1 MKHVRTSTLLSVLL
15 LCFVVACRK
24 SATQSVDPP
33 AKAVPATQAVEAAPP
48 VVDDARL
55 VNAEQDTGNWLTTGR
70 TYSEQRFSP
79 LDLINT
85 NTVKQLSL
93 AWFLDLDTTRGQ
105 EATPLVVD
113 GVMYS
118 TSAWSKVQAIDPV
131 TGKLLWQYD
140 PKVPKEVGSKVCC
153 DVVNRGV
160 AFWKG
165 RVYVGTLEGRLV
177 ALDAK
182 SGNVVWSV
190 VTVDQTKSYAI
201 TGAPRVIK
209 GKVIIG
215 NAGGEFDARGYV
227 SAYDA
232 ETGKMIWRFY
242 TVPGDPQQP
251 PEENNPKLA
260 DAAKTWTGEWWK
272 LGGGGT
278 VWNSM
283 SYDPALDLLYF
294 GTGNGLP
301 WSGTVR
307 NPKGN
312 DNLFLASII
321 AVRPDTGEYVWHYQT
336 TPGDIWDYDATQDLI
351 LTDLTIEGEKRQ
363 VLLQANK
370 NGFFYVIDRTNGK
383 LISAKPFSTVT
394 WATGVDLATGR
405 PIENPAARKT
415 GDPKAP
421 WVGMPGALGG
431 HNWKSMSFSPQT
443 GLAYIPA
450 NDLPFVYSDYQS
462 FKALSIGMNLG
473 YDGVPGSFPQGDAKV
488 RQQILGSVNGYLRAW
503 DPVAQKE
510 AWSVQ
515 QPGPWDGGILS
526 TAGGLVFEGNAMG
539 LIGAFDAKTGTQLWS
554 NPAQTGVIAAPISY
568 MAKGEQYIA
577 VVAGWGGVYPL
588 VAGDATRKGSINVN
602 RSRVL
607 AFKLGGTAKLP
618 DEPKAADVKPLPRVG
633 TDAEVAQG
641 FRLFTDACWRC
652 HGDAAVG
659 GGITPDL
666 RWSPIARDAA
676 AWKSVVIDG
685 ALKERGMISF
695 APVLNAKQAELIR
708 AYVTMRSNQSYAE
721 MQAEKM

>member
-1 MKHVRTSTLLSVLL
+1 VRISTVLSVLP
-15 LCFVVACRK
+15 LCLVILACRK
-24 SATQSVDPP
+24 SATET
-33 AKAVPATQAVEAAPP
+33 ATHPATAAPAAAATP
-48 VVDDARL
+48 AAVDELRL
-55 VNAEQDTGNWLTTGR
+55 ANADQDSGNWLTTGR

-79 LDLINT
+79 LNKINAES
-85 NTVKQLSL
+85 VKQLSL
-93 AWFLDLDTTRGQ
+93 AWFLDLDTARGQ

-140 PKVPKEVGSKVCC
+140 PKVPKEIGAKVCC

-182 SGNVVWSV
+182 SGDVVWSV
-190 VTVDQTKSYAI
+190 VTVDQTKSYVI

-215 NAGGEFDARGYV
+215 NAGAEFDARGYV

-232 ETGKMIWRFY
+232 DTGKMVWRFY

-251 PEENNPKLA
+251 FETPKLA
-260 DAAKTWTGEWWK
+260 EAAKTWTGEWWK

-283 SYDPALDLLYF
+283 SYDPSLDLLYF

-312 DNLFLASII
+312 DNLYLASIV

-336 TPGDIWDYDATQDLI
+336 TPGDIWDYDATQDVV
-351 LTDLTIEGEKRQ
+351 LTDLTIEGQKRK

-415 GDPKAP
+415 ADPKAP
-421 WVGMPGALGG
+421 WVGFPGALGG

-450 NDLPFVYSDYQS
+450 NDIPFVYSDYPG
-462 FKALSIGMNLG
+462 FKTLRIGMNLG
-473 YDGVPGSFPQGDAKV
+473 YDGVPGSMPQGDSKLK
-488 RQQILGSVNGYLRAW
+488 QQLLAGVNGYLRAW
-503 DPVAQKE
+503 DPVSQKE

-539 LIGAFDAKTGTQLWS
+539 LISAYDAKTGKQLWS
-554 NPAQTGVIAAPISY
+554 HPAQTGVIAAPMSY
-568 MAKGEQYIA
+568 MVNGEQYVA

-588 VAGDATRKGSINVN
+588 VAGEATRKGSINVN

-618 DEPKAADVKPLPRVG
+618 EEPKLAAVKPLHRVG
-633 TDAEVAQG
+633 TDGEVAKG
-641 FRLFTDACWRC
+641 FRLFTDNCWGC

-666 RWSPIARDAA
+666 RWSPIASDPA

-685 ALKERGMISF
+685 ALKERGMVSF
-695 APVLNAKQAELIR
+695 ASMIDAKQAELIR
-708 AYVTMRSNQSYAE
+708 SYVTMRSNQSYAE
-721 MQAEKM
+721 MQAEKK

>member
-1 MKHVRTSTLLSVLL
+1 VRHAAFAAL
-15 LCFVVACRK
+15 LCLTIAACQK
-24 SATQSVDPP
+24 NEAP
-33 AKAVPATQAVEAAPP
+33 APAPAAPAP
-48 VVDDARL
+48 VDATRL
-55 VNAEQDTGNWLTTGR
+55 SHADADTANWLTAGR
-70 TYSEQRFSP
+70 TYDEQRFSP
-79 LDLINT
+79 LDKINT
-85 NTVKQLSL
+85 ETVKQLGL
-93 AWFLDLDTTRGQ
+93 AWYLDLDTSRGQ

-118 TSAWSKVQAIDPV
+118 TSAWSKVQAIDAV
-131 TGKLLWQYD
+131 SGKLLWQYD
-140 PKVPKEVGSKVCC
+140 PKVPKEIGVKVCC

-165 RVYVGTLEGRLV
+165 RVYVGTLAGHLV

-182 SGNVVWSV
+182 TGSEVWSV
-190 VTVDQTKSYAI
+190 LTVDQTKSYVI

-215 NAGGEFDARGYV
+215 NAGAEFDARGYV

-232 ETGKMIWRFY
+232 DTGKMVWRFY
-242 TVPGDPQQP
+242 TVPGDPKQP
-251 PEENNPKLA
+251 FENPKLEE
-260 DAAKTWTGEWWK
+260 AAKTWTGDWWT

-283 SYDPALDLLYF
+283 SYDPTLDLLYF

-312 DNLFLASII
+312 DNLFLASIV

-336 TPGDIWDYDATQDLI
+336 TPGDIWDYDATQDVI
-351 LTDLTIEGEKRQ
+351 LTDLTLEGQKRQ

-394 WATGVDLATGR
+394 WATGIDLATGR

-415 GDPKAP
+415 SDPKAP
-421 WVGMPGALGG
+421 WIGMPGALGG

-450 NDLPFVYSDYQS
+450 NDLPFVYADYKG
-462 FKALSIGMNLG
+462 FKARPIGMNLG
-473 YDGVPGSFPQGDAKV
+473 YDSVPGSMPQGDAKLKE
-488 RQQILGSVNGYLRAW
+488 QLLAGVNGFLVAW
-503 DPVAQKE
+503 DPVTQTQI
-510 AWSVQ
+510 WSVQ
-515 QPGPWDGGILS
+515 QPGPWDGGVLS

-539 LIGAFDAKTGTQLWS
+539 LISAFDAKSGKQLWS
-554 NPAQTGVIAAPISY
+554 NPAQTGVIAAPMSY
-568 MAKGEQYIA
+568 MVNGEQYIA
-577 VVAGWGGVYPL
+577 VVAGWGGVYAL
-588 VAGDATRKGSINVN
+588 TAGDATRKGSINVN

-618 DEPKAADVKPLPRVG
+618 EEPKAADVKPLPRVG
-633 TDAEVAQG
+633 TDAEVASG
-641 FRLFTDACWRC
+641 FRLFTDTCSGC

-666 RWSPIARDAA
+666 RWSPIALDAA

-685 ALKERGMISF
+685 VRKERGMISF
-695 APVLNAKQAELIR
+695 SPVIDAKGAEQIR
-708 AYVTMRSNQSYAE
+708 AYVTMRSQQSVKE
-721 MQAEKM
+721 MGRK